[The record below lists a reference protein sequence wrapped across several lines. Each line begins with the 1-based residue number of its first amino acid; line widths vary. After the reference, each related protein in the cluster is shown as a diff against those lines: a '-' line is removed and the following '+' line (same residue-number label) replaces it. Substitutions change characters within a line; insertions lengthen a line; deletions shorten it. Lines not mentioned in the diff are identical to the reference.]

1 MATYSPGYADLDSGP
16 FDSPE
21 GELGGTGNDLAAQ
34 EEPVEETK
42 PGQDPHNLTEE
53 QKERIIKIC
62 RDLDTNDMPERQRWL
77 PIWRKLEYL
86 WQGWQKVTWD
96 PIARDWRTPNDLLQM
111 GRYDLVT
118 PEDLYRNVNVY
129 RAQGESIIAALS
141 AALPNVRFFPD
152 DADNPEDI
160 TTSRACSKIAEKI
173 NLENDSP
180 LTFIHALFTLFNQSF
195 VGFYNYYIRDK
206 KYGTA
211 KIPQMGM
218 EEQDVYEQYCPSCGM
233 ESEEQFCPECVDG
246 SGQPI
251 PTEFN
256 SSKEY
261 APAINGYNE
270 IDKGCE
276 VIEAWGPLNLK
287 ILHGV
292 KKQSDTPYL
301 RLETDCHETILK
313 SIYPEYKDKFTKS
326 GPQTPDR
333 FDRTS
338 VFNPDLHTVI
348 REWLRPCNFEDEE
361 NADLKALFPEGGY
374 FVIIDDECL
383 VESFPESLDQCW
395 TLTENPLA
403 RLIHADPLGL
413 QLSHVQEMINELVD
427 LTMQTI
433 EQGIDQVFA
442 DPRVLDFTQYGQSEV
457 NPGTVY
463 PAKALANKSLG
474 ESFFTLKAAT
484 LGQGID
490 RFMATLDQYAQL
502 VSGAFPSIY
511 GGAIQGGSNTYKEYE
526 ASKNQALQ
534 RLSLTWR
541 MLNQTW
547 AEVTRKSVESYRK
560 NLVEDEKYVKKFGNS
575 YVSVHIK
582 KAELTGKVGR
592 VSAEVTDQL
601 PVSWTQKRGVVL
613 ELIQLQ
619 LPQLVAT
626 FFHPENVTL
635 MKDLFGLEDL
645 YIPGEDDRIRQLFD
659 ILEMLNSGPME
670 VAPAMMNQETGE
682 QMPPQMQ
689 STKPPNPDLDDNEV
703 RIQVLKAWLLSEV
716 GEDAK
721 ITNPGGYENVM
732 QNLRE
737 RVQLQQQQ
745 MMQQAMMMGPVGD
758 NGMEGQGSQNP
769 PSETFPPEG
778 SF

>member
-1 MATYSPGYADLDSGP
+1 MATYSPDYADLEVGP
-16 FDSPE
+16 DPE
-21 GELGGTGNDLAAQ
+21 EVEAEKEQ
-34 EEPVEETK
+34 EPEA
-42 PGQDPHNLTEE
+42 DPTNLTED
-53 QKERIIKIC
+53 QKNRIISIC
-62 RDLDTNDMPERQRWL
+62 RKLDQNDQPERQRWL
-77 PIWRKLEYL
+77 PIWKKLEFL
-86 WQGWQKVTWD
+86 WQGWQKTTWD
-96 PIARDWRTPNDLLQM
+96 PIARDWRTPYDLLNM
-111 GRYDLVT
+111 GRFDLVA
-118 PEDLYRNVNVY
+118 PEDLYRTVNVY
-129 RAQGESIIAALS
+129 RSQGESIIAALS
-141 AALPNVRFFPD
+141 AALPNIRYFPD
-152 DADNPEDI
+152 DADNPDDI
-160 TTSRACSKIAEKI
+160 TTARAYSKISEKI

-195 VGFYNYYIRDK
+195 VGFYNYYVRDE

-218 EEQDVYEQYCPSCGM
+218 EEQDVVEQYCPSCGM
-233 ESEEQFCPECVDG
+233 ESQTELCENCG
-246 SGQPI
+246 SE
-251 PTEFN
+251 TEVN
-256 SSKEY
+256 QRTEY
-261 APAINGYNE
+261 VPAINGYNE
-270 IDKGCE
+270 IHKGCE

-287 ILHGV
+287 ILHGI
-292 KKQSDTPYL
+292 KKQSDTPYV
-301 RLETDCHETILK
+301 RLETDCHVTILS
-313 SIYPEYKDKFTKS
+313 SIYPKVKEQLQKTA
-326 GPQTPDR
+326 PQDPNR

-374 FVIIDDECL
+374 FVIIDDLVL
-383 VESFPESLDQCW
+383 VESLPEKLDDCW

-403 RLIHADPLGL
+403 RLIHADPMGL
-413 QLSHVQEMINELVD
+413 QVSHVQEMINELVD

-433 EQGIDQVFA
+433 EQGVDQVFA

-457 NPGTVY
+457 KPGTVY
-463 PAKALANKSLG
+463 PAKALAGKSLG

-490 RFMATLDQYAQL
+490 RFMVQLDQYAQL

-547 AEVTRKSVESYRK
+547 ARVMRKSIESYRS
-560 NLVEDEKYVKKFGNS
+560 NLVEDEKFVKKFGNS

-601 PVSWTQKRGVVL
+601 PISWTQRRGVVL
-613 ELIQLQ
+613 ELIQMQ
-619 LPQLVAT
+619 LPQLIAT
-626 FFHPENVTL
+626 FFHPENVTM

-659 ILEMLNSGPME
+659 ILEMLNSPPME
-670 VAPAMMNQETGE
+670 IPGAFDPITGE
-682 QMPPQMQ
+682 PGPPQFQ

-716 GEDAK
+716 GEDEK
-721 ITNPGGYENVM
+721 ITNPPGYENVM
-732 QNLRE
+732 ANLRE

-745 MMQQAMMMGPVGD
+745 MMQQMMMGPQPDTGI
-758 NGMEGQGSQNP
+758 EGEGSQNP
-769 PSETFPPEG
+769 PSETFPPEQG
-778 SF
+778 